1 MALTDD
7 EQTELLTKVRYIFDQ
22 LGPKHPDWGPDSSMG
37 AYPNGDEMTFRDGVA
52 EQKRDVEKLLAAIT
66 APGVAVVVLQQPADK

>member
-37 AYPNGDEMTFRDGVA
+37 QYANGDEMTMRDG
-52 EQKRDVEKLLAAIT
+52 LAALKRQVDS
-66 APGVAVVVLQQPADK
+66 PEVAIVSFQTEAKP